1 MKLGV
6 DGWLVLHILSPREDL
21 DLTSNPHYWSPLIWT
36 DVELHLKGSQKSF
49 LRKYLA
55 RNPKKILWKERK

>member
-6 DGWLVLHILSPREDL
+6 DGRVGLHRLFPSEDL
-21 DLTSNPHYWSPLIWT
+21 DLTSNPHYCSPLIWT
-36 DVELHLKGSQKSF
+36 DVELLLKGSPKSF

-55 RNPKKILWKERK
+55 QKLKKTLWKERK